1 MADGVN
7 AVIGLNSEKHIF
19 ALSKFLFD
27 RNVEKVSVLL
37 TLNKIFNYNDLGKK
51 LTWCVRF
58 MCAVTAS

>member
-19 ALSKFLFD
+19 VLSKFLFD

-51 LTWCVRF
+51 LTWCVHF

>member
-19 ALSKFLFD
+19 VLSKLLFD
-27 RNVEKVSVLL
+27 RNVEKVSELL

-51 LTWCVRF
+51 LT
-58 MCAVTAS
+58 